1 MKKRLAIIMSVIIA
15 IAVVGASVFAY
26 ATENTKKNSIGIE
39 KALNIAMVDAGVLEQ
54 DIDVT
59 KAKMEFKKSTF
70 VYDIE
75 FDTKDNYE
83 YEYLI
88 KAIDGTILHKTRE
101 YDAEDADDYDDE
113 NNAQNNEEIAPS
125 QATTEPQNP
134 TTQVTQPQAV
144 DKEEATKAPQ
154 EHQGTTTSSTVS
166 LEKAK
171 SIALQEAGV
180 SKSDAK
186 FIHAYKDTDDG
197 IEYYDIEF
205 KTSSY
210 EYEYEIDLNGRVLS
224 RDKER
229 IKTSSHKNTDYEDED
244 EDEDE
249 YDEDEDEDDEDE
261 DEDDED
267 EDDEDD
273 EEYEN
278 DTTNTAK
285 YIGVDKA
292 KQIALSHAGLS
303 AGKVRFTKAK
313 FERDDGI
320 SQYEIEF
327 ETSTTEYE
335 YEIDAVSGKI
345 ISRSSEPL
353 DD

>member
-88 KAIDGTILHKTRE
+88 KATDGTILHKTRE
-101 YDAEDADDYDDE
+101 YDAEDADDYADE
-113 NNAQNNEEIAPS
+113 NNVQNNEEIAPS

-229 IKTSSHKNTDYEDED
+229 IKTSSNKNTYD

-249 YDEDEDEDDEDE
+249 YDEDEDDE
-261 DEDDED
+261 DED

>member
-1 MKKRLAIIMSVIIA
+1 MKFSILIVHGDGSSPFLSV
-15 IAVVGASVFAY
+15 G
-26 ATENTKKNSIGIE
+26 GW
-39 KALNIAMVDAGVLEQ
+39 
-54 DIDVT
+54 
-59 KAKMEFKKSTF
+59 
-70 VYDIE
+70 
-75 FDTKDNYE
+75 
-83 YEYLI
+83 
-88 KAIDGTILHKTRE
+88 
-101 YDAEDADDYDDE
+101 
-113 NNAQNNEEIAPS
+113 
-125 QATTEPQNP
+125 
-134 TTQVTQPQAV
+134 
-144 DKEEATKAPQ
+144 
-154 EHQGTTTSSTVS
+154 
-166 LEKAK
+166 
-171 SIALQEAGV
+171 
-180 SKSDAK
+180 
-186 FIHAYKDTDDG
+186 
-197 IEYYDIEF
+197 
-205 KTSSY
+205 
-210 EYEYEIDLNGRVLS
+210 
-224 RDKER
+224 DKER

-244 EDEDE
+244 EDED
-249 YDEDEDEDDEDE
+249 DEDEYDEDE

>member
-1 MKKRLAIIMSVIIA
+1 MKKKLAIIISSVIIA
-15 IAVVGASVFAY
+15 IAVIGASVFAY
-26 ATENTKKNSIGIE
+26 ATENTKKNSIGID

-59 KAKMEFKKSTF
+59 KAKMEFEKGTF
-70 VYDIE
+70 AYDIE

-88 KAIDGTILHKTRE
+88 KATDGTILHKARE
-101 YDAEDADDYDDE
+101 YDAEDADNYDDKSSVQSSTE
-113 NNAQNNEEIAPS
+113 VTTAQPTTES
-125 QATTEPQNP
+125 QAPTEGTTAQSTNSANSGTEK
-134 TTQVTQPQAV
+134 TTQAPISTQ
-144 DKEEATKAPQ
+144 AP
-154 EHQGTTTSSTVS
+154 TTSSGIS
-166 LEKAK
+166 LDEAK
-171 SIALQEAGV
+171 KIALQKAGL
-180 SKSDAK
+180 SKNDVT
-186 FIHAYKDTDDG
+186 FIHAHKDSDDG
-197 IEYYDIEF
+197 VAYYDIEF

-210 EYEYEIDLNGRVLS
+210 EYEYEIDLNGKVIS
-224 RDKER
+224 WDKDR
-229 IKTSSHKNTDYEDED
+229 IESPNHKDA
-244 EDEDE
+244 
-249 YDEDEDEDDEDE
+249 DDEDE
-261 DEDDED
+261 DEDDDEDED
-267 EDDEDD
+267 EDDDD
-273 EEYEN
+273 EEDEDEN
-278 DTTNTAK
+278 SNSTNAAK

-303 AGKVRFTKAK
+303 SGNVKFTKAK

-345 ISRSSEPL
+345 ISRSSEPI